1 MSQLT
6 KLGIKNFRVFGS
18 ETMTE
23 FDFAPITLLT
33 GANNSG
39 KSSVLKALSLL
50 KNSFDK
56 NGNIEKLNFE
66 GLDLGTYEMNVKD
79 KGKEMIFRLP
89 FDLITGKNV
98 VIDLYFTNERI
109 CKMEIIYTSEIGF
122 GIKT

>member
-1 MSQLT
+1 MAQLT
-6 KLGIKNFRVFGS
+6 KLGIQNFRVFGS

-66 GLDLGTYEMNVKD
+66 GLDLGTYEMNVND
-79 KGKEMIFRLP
+79 KEKEMMFRLLL
-89 FDLITGKNV
+89 LIANHELS
-98 VIDLYFTNERI
+98 IHYAFL
-109 CKMEIIYTSEIGF
+109 
-122 GIKT
+122 